1 MNLHC
6 ILHGLGL
13 INSAYLVVFPC
24 GSVIENPP
32 ASARDTR
39 DTGSIPGSGRAPRE
53 ENGSTLLYSCVGN
66 PMDRGDW
73 WATVHGVPKE
83 LEIT

>member
-13 INSAYLVVFPC
+13 INSTYLVVFPC
-24 GSVIENPP
+24 GSVIKNPP

-53 ENGSTLLYSCVGN
+53 ENGSPLLYSCVGN